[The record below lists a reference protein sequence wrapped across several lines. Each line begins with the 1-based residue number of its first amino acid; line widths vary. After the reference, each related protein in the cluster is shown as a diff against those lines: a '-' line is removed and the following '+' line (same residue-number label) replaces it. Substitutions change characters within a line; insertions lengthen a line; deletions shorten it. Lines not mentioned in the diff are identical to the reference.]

1 MEVCRVPQPDVCVI
15 GEINCDLIL
24 YGLPTAL
31 EPEKET
37 LAKGFRLTLG
47 SSSAI
52 FAHNLSSLGTRT
64 GIVSKIGDDPL
75 GQVAIVRLGEGGVDV
90 SAVRKSRGSVS
101 TGVTVILAQSS
112 QRYILTYPGTMAEFC
127 YEDIDREYAFS
138 ARHLHLSSFF
148 LQPALRPQVG
158 RLFREAKERGLT
170 TSLDTNDDPAGR
182 WTSDLLE
189 VLPLVDIFLPNER
202 EAKAI
207 ARSNELPEAFERL
220 AGLSGIVAIKLGAR
234 GAIARQGQNEWRCP
248 GIDADVVDPVG
259 AGDSFDAGFIHKFL
273 AGAGCEECLRF
284 ANVAGAFS
292 TTREG
297 GTEAFRDSTA
307 MKEFFHKQLCAE
319 R

>member
-1 MEVCRVPQPDVCVI
+1 VQRPDVCVI

-24 YGLPTAL
+24 YGLPATL

-37 LAKGFRLTLG
+37 LARGFRLTLG

-52 FAHNLSSLGTRT
+52 FAHNLSALGTRT
-64 GIVSKIGDDPL
+64 GIVAKIGSDPL
-75 GQVAIVRLGEGGVDV
+75 GQVALDRLSKAGVDV
-90 SAVRKSRGSVS
+90 SAVRKSPGATS
-101 TGVTVILAQSS
+101 TGVTVILAQSAG
-112 QRYILTYPGTMAEFC
+112 RYILTYPGTMAEFC

-158 RLFREAKERGLT
+158 RLFREAKEKGLT
-170 TSLDTNDDPAGR
+170 TSLDTNDDPAGQ
-182 WTSDLLE
+182 WAGDLIE
-189 VLPLVDIFLPNER
+189 VLPFIDVFLPNER

-207 ARSNELPEAFERL
+207 ARCEELPEAIEKL
-220 AGLSGIVAIKLGAR
+220 AVLSRIVAIKLGAR
-234 GAIARQGQNEWRCP
+234 GAIAREGRKEWNCP
-248 GIDADVVDPVG
+248 AVRVETVDPVG

-273 AGAGCEECLRF
+273 SGAGCEECLRF

-297 GTEAFRDSTA
+297 GTEAFRDSAA
-307 MKEFFHKQLCAE
+307 MKEFFHKQQRYAE